1 MVSGDCVLLL
11 PIKPGEEYS
20 GVPDL
25 ELPNETVK
33 KKKKLLVK

>member
-1 MVSGDCVLLL
+1 VLLL
-11 PIKPGEEYS
+11 PPNGHGEEYN

-33 KKKKLLVK
+33 

>member
-1 MVSGDCVLLL
+1 VLLL
-11 PIKPGEEYS
+11 PPNGQGEEYN

-33 KKKKLLVK
+33 INI

>member
-1 MVSGDCVLLL
+1 VLLL
-11 PIKPGEEYS
+11 PPNGQGEEYN

-33 KKKKLLVK
+33 